1 MKLFLIVLSST
12 VCVQNFLSSKYELY
26 LWSRQPSF
34 IKYQIFF
41 EAISCFKWQKE
52 LSQVLSQESNILKK
66 RCSQITR
73 MTLSK
78 RTHYV
83 HFPSIFLFL
92 GSTGVALHDSELK
105 IIYLTGITSPFIMS
119 TNHWNNI
126 YGKNVTG
133 SSAH

>member
-1 MKLFLIVLSST
+1 M
-12 VCVQNFLSSKYELY
+12 
-26 LWSRQPSF
+26 
-34 IKYQIFF
+34 
-41 EAISCFKWQKE
+41 
-52 LSQVLSQESNILKK
+52 SQVLSQESNILKK

-105 IIYLTGITSPFIMS
+105 IIYLTGITSPFTMS